1 MVGGIEA
8 SLRRLAHYDYWS
20 DAMKRSL
27 LLDAQAD
34 LLLYGMGERSILEVA
49 EALDSGLAVSD
60 ITYIRG
66 SVYKTDRLE
75 SVYDALTLP
84 SYEALNASRRTYA
97 ESFYKQ
103 YCNTDPF
110 VAKRLVEP
118 YEQERCYVVQNP
130 PQEPLSTEEMDRVY
144 ALPYARTYHPS

>member
-66 SVYKTDRLE
+66 SV
-75 SVYDALTLP
+75 
-84 SYEALNASRRTYA
+84 
-97 ESFYKQ
+97 
-103 YCNTDPF
+103 
-110 VAKRLVEP
+110 
-118 YEQERCYVVQNP
+118 
-130 PQEPLSTEEMDRVY
+130 
-144 ALPYARTYHPS
+144 